1 MRRTA
6 LLYVVPAMLIVT
18 GWLRLEEGQS
28 DGRVV
33 GLVLLALAPA
43 LVPRWWGRAAAAA
56 VAVFV
61 AIEVVLDLSV
71 LDARPRDDRDF
82 FGPVLD
88 RLRDGFLEYYDVKQ
102 PFLVE
107 DNPSMHEVLLLG
119 VFGFCLALA
128 LALAA
133 RRPLV
138 AVLVLLVG
146 AVWPATLVPTGGD
159 YVRGAILLAVVLLLL
174 AVGGSGRPRLA
185 YRPTL
190 LAGAALIAASLAA
203 SASPAVAKEEFVEWR
218 AWDLYD
224 KPDDPVGVRYVWDA
238 NYGGITFPEKPTE
251 VLTVQ
256 GPSRSHYWRA
266 ATLDVFD
273 GDRWRELTPP
283 EVEGVIVT
291 GEEITVADP
300 LLPVRARDPERWIR
314 AEVTIEALRD
324 SHLVAPSMPVA
335 YYAGELG
342 DVQFLPNGVAI
353 RRGGLERDDRYS
365 VWAYAPNPK
374 PQLLARSRLTGAWA
388 DELRPFLELTPGAA
402 LPLFGDPALPGA
414 LDSLLTSSL
423 YGPFLR
429 QYEPLYAKAREVAG
443 RPTTPYAAVVALE
456 AWFRREG
463 GFVYTE
469 HPRVAFGVPPLVDFV
484 TESKRG
490 YCQHYAGAMALM
502 LRSLG
507 IPARVAVGFTSGVY
521 DEDDQTWTVTDHN
534 AHAWVEVWFQGWGW
548 LPFDPTPAR
557 GQLSA
562 PYTVSSETFAAGEAN
577 RLLEL
582 GGGALKGVNLAIRGE
597 LAESRVGGTTGQGT
611 GIAGGARQVAER
623 GGSLLQ
629 LLALIVLAAAAL
641 IFLGKLVLRRVRYVR
656 RDPRLVASAC
666 RRELVDFLLDQRV
679 PVARSATLGELGTL
693 VHDEFRVDASPFVQA
708 VGRARFGHP
717 GEAADALPRARR
729 RTRELRKVLRRRL
742 GLIARARGAVSL
754 RSLSA

>member
-1 MRRTA
+1 MRKTA
-6 LLYVVPAMLIVT
+6 LLYLAPAMLIVT

-43 LVPRWWGRAAAAA
+43 LVPRWWGRVVAA
-56 VAVFV
+56 VVAAFV
-61 AIEVVLDLSV
+61 AVEVVLDLSV

-82 FGPVLD
+82 FGPVLG

-107 DNPSMHEVLLLG
+107 DNAPMHEVLLLA
-119 VFGFCLALA
+119 VFGFCLALG

-133 RRPLV
+133 RRPLI

-146 AVWPATLVPTGGD
+146 SVWPATLVPTDGD

-174 AVGGSGRPRLA
+174 AVGGRGRPRLA

-190 LAGAALIAASLAA
+190 VAGAALIAASLAA
-203 SASPAVAKEEFVEWR
+203 SASPAVAKEEFVDWR

-238 NYGGITFPEKPTE
+238 NYGGITFPENPTK

-266 ATLDVFD
+266 ATLDIFD

-300 LLPVRARDPERWIR
+300 LLPVRARDQQRWIR

-335 YYAGELG
+335 YYASELG
-342 DVQFLPNGVAI
+342 EVQFLPNGVAI
-353 RRGGLERDDRYS
+353 RRGGLKRDDRYS

-374 PQLLARSRLTGAWA
+374 PQLLARSRLNRAYA
-388 DELRPFLELTPGAA
+388 DELRPFLELTQGAA
-402 LPLFGDPALPGA
+402 LPLFGDPALPGE
-414 LDSLLTSSL
+414 LDALLTSSL

-429 QYEPLYAKAREVAG
+429 QYAPLYAKAREVAG

-463 GFVYTE
+463 GFVYQE
-469 HPRVAFGVPPLVDFV
+469 HPRAGFGVPPLVDFV
-484 TESKRG
+484 TRSKRG

-521 DEDDQTWTVTDHN
+521 DKDDQTWTVTDHN

-562 PYTVSSETFAAGEAN
+562 PYTVSSQTFDSRGAS

-582 GGGALKGVNLAIRGE
+582 GGGALSGVNLAIRGE
-597 LAESRVGGTTGQGT
+597 LADSRAGGPTGQGT
-611 GIAGGARQVAER
+611 GIGGGARQVAKR

-629 LLALIVLAAAAL
+629 FLVLIVVAAAAL
-641 IFLGKLVLRRVRYVR
+641 IFLAKLVLRRLRYVR

-666 RRELVDFLLDQRV
+666 RRELVDFLLDQRL
-679 PVARSATLGELGTL
+679 PVSRSATLADLGEL
-693 VHDEFRVDASPFVQA
+693 VRDEYRVDPEPFVQA
-708 VGRARFGHP
+708 VGRARFGRP
-717 GEAADALPRARR
+717 DVAADALPRARR

-742 GLIARARGAVSL
+742 GLTARARGALSL